1 MKSKSPRLKNKLCFF
16 VSLTLTL
23 LFSDGWAAQN
33 PAQFSLTYTSTY
45 EIAQRNN
52 LDVQAA
58 RARYAVRRAEIH
70 IASQRPNPF
79 VTAEAL
85 RDEPHYSVF
94 FELPLELGGRR
105 ARRIDV
111 AEAQLKL
118 ADAELADAFRKMRR
132 DLRKAFYGVALGNE
146 RIALAQTEVNTAQR
160 VVSTAEERYQV
171 GAVAHLEVLQAK
183 LGLARAQNDLQL
195 EGKQKLAA
203 DADLRTVLNVDEGIP
218 VAVAGSLRDFSGAF
232 EFPGY
237 LQGALRQNPDL
248 QLLNQQLEV
257 ENQRLRLLRAESFPD
272 VNLFA
277 GSDFISSDFTVGP
290 RAGVAVEI
298 PIHKKRAAQMEK
310 SRALQEQIKLALQAH
325 RRRIEGAL
333 RSAYARLRAQ
343 QSRVDIFRNEIIPA
357 AEELYRLAEESYRE
371 GKSSILTVLD
381 AQKSLRDVRLESVQ
395 AEFDFQMAMADLEE
409 AGGVPI
415 P

>member
-1 MKSKSPRLKNKLCFF
+1 MKNKP
-16 VSLTLTL
+16 VSFIGLSLTL
-23 LFSDGWAAQN
+23 LFSDVTMAQN
-33 PAQFSLTYTSTY
+33 PAQPPLTYASTY
-45 EIAQRNN
+45 QLAQQDN

-70 IASQRPNPF
+70 IAAQRPNPL
-79 VTAEAL
+79 VTGEAF
-85 RDEPHYSVF
+85 RDEPHASLV

-111 AEAQLKL
+111 AEAGLKL
-118 ADAELADAFRKMRR
+118 ADAELADALRKMRR
-132 DLRKAFYGVALGNE
+132 DLRKAFYGVVLGNE

-160 VVSTAEERYQV
+160 VVSTAEERYRM

-195 EGKQKLAA
+195 EQKQKLAV
-203 DADLRTVLNVDEGIP
+203 DADLRTVLNIAEGLP
-218 VAVAGSLRDFSGAF
+218 VSVAGSLLDFSAAF

-237 LQGALRQNPDL
+237 QQAALRQNPDL
-248 QLLNQQLEV
+248 QSLNRQLEV
-257 ENQRLRLLRAESFPD
+257 EDQRLRLLRAESYPD
-272 VNLFA
+272 VSVMA
-277 GSDFISSDFTVGP
+277 GSDFLSSDFTVGP
-290 RAGVAVEI
+290 RAGIVVEI
-298 PIHKKRAAQMEK
+298 PIFKKRAGQMEQ
-310 SRALQEQIKLALQAH
+310 SRALQDQLKVAIQAN

-333 RSAYARLRAQ
+333 RSDYARLQAQ
-343 QSRVDIFRNEIIPA
+343 QSRVEIFRREIIPA

-381 AQKSLRDVRLESVQ
+381 AQKSLRDVRLETVQ
-395 AEFDFQMAMADLEE
+395 AEFDFQMAIADLEE
-409 AGGVPI
+409 AAGVAI